1 MLKLRIYDTQFAH
14 GTALG
19 SGDLK
24 IHPREFFWTRHND
37 STRPDIAVITESC
50 FHEVDLIQAKHK
62 VGLIIEPQSIETEPY
77 QRARNAQFVN
87 KFDFI
92 FTHSQ
97 SLIETNPEKFK
108 FYPFMGCWIEHADRK
123 IHDKTK
129 MTSIIASAKTQTF
142 GHRLRHE
149 VVGKL
154 RGKVDVYGRGYR
166 AVDSKLEALGP
177 YMFSIVIENEK
188 SPTWFTEKLCDCFAV
203 GTVPIYWG
211 ATKIGEYFDERGIIQ
226 FNSIEELDSILSGLT
241 EDDYYN
247 RMDAIKA
254 NLAKDE
260 EHGFLPDN
268 IIGATLARIYNL
280 DGLRKDI

>member
-1 MLKLRIYDTQFAH
+1 MHKIRIYDTQFAH

-24 IHPREFFWTRHND
+24 IHPREFFWTRQND

-50 FHEVDLIQAKHK
+50 FHEIDSIQAKHK

-97 SLIETNPEKFK
+97 SLIDTNPEKFK

-142 GHRLRHE
+142 GHRLRHD
-149 VVGKL
+149 VVSRL
-154 RGKVDVYGRGYR
+154 RGKIDVYGRGYR
-166 AVDSKLEALGP
+166 AVESKLEALGQ
-177 YMFSIVIENEK
+177 YMFSVVIENEK

-211 ATKIGEYFDERGIIQ
+211 ATKIGDHFDERGIIQ
-226 FNSIEELDSILSGLT
+226 FDTIQQLEDIMSKLT
-241 EDDYYN
+241 LKDYFD
-247 RMDAIKA
+247 RMDAIKN
-254 NLAKDE
+254 NLEKNS

-268 IIGATLARIYNL
+268 YIFKVL
-280 DGLRKDI
+280 KDKYSI

>member
-1 MLKLRIYDTQFAH
+1 MHKIRIYDTQFAH

-24 IHPREFFWTRHND
+24 IHPREFFWTRQND
-37 STRPDIAVITESC
+37 STRPDIAIITESC
-50 FHEVDLIQAKHK
+50 FHEIDSIQAKHK

-97 SLIETNPEKFK
+97 SLIDTNPEKFK

-123 IHDKTK
+123 VHEKTR
-129 MTSIIASAKTQTF
+129 MTSIIASSKTQTF
-142 GHRLRHE
+142 GHKLRHE
-149 VVGKL
+149 AVSRFRNKMS
-154 RGKVDVYGRGYR
+154 VYGRGYR
-166 AVDSKLEALGP
+166 AVDYKLEALGP
-177 YMFSIVIENEK
+177 YRYSVVIENEK
-188 SPTWFTEKLCDCFAV
+188 SPTWFTEKLCDCFAT

-211 ATKIGEYFDERGIIQ
+211 ATSIGKYFDERGIIQ
-226 FNSIEELDSILSGLT
+226 FNTVEELGGILDSLSV
-241 EDDYYN
+241 EDYES
-247 RMDAIKA
+247 RMDAIKN
-254 NLAKDE
+254 NLAKNE

-268 IIGATLARIYNL
+268 CIFAELQKHYSL
-280 DGLRKDI
+280 